1 MTDFEKWMERIL
13 DAPTMVDAGRALI
26 SFSYVMTAKESPQKY
41 TDQFLMYLLER
52 FSAYD
57 RDSRFYIAEPGA
69 IVAASILSRIRF
81 DELLSNNMDIIR
93 NLGAQFI
100 FEFEQTKGCQ
110 MSAVEV
116 WMVLNE
122 LDEKYGLFEKTNL
135 DRKTMLLLFHNDR
148 RKVSGS
154 KVFCK
159 EYPDG
164 SRGWLIELFP
174 EPRDYSKEIG
184 ERLSSLL
191 ATIIAKEAFQTW
203 RGTKVY
209 PAWVYTCLRCCDV
222 EPEPAPAQMNEQIK
236 RVLSL
241 ALLID
246 SRFAGPGTQSN
257 LKELGLE
264 RTAGYVGF
272 LGAVLKFIKEN
283 PRAACKGEEGKSY
296 DGQ

>member
-1 MTDFEKWMERIL
+1 MKDFEKWMERIL
-13 DAPTMVDAGRALI
+13 DASSMVDAGRALI
-26 SFSYVMTAKESPQKY
+26 SFSYAATAQGAQQKY
-41 TDQFLMYLLER
+41 TDLFLMYILER

-57 RDSRFYIAEPGA
+57 RDSRFYIAESGV
-69 IVAASILSRIRF
+69 IVATSILSRIRF
-81 DELLSNNMDIIR
+81 DELASNNRDIIR

-122 LDEKYGLFEKTNL
+122 FDEKYGLFEKINV
-135 DRKTMLLLFHNDR
+135 DRKTMLLLFRNDH
-148 RKVSGS
+148 RKESWS

-164 SRGWLIELFP
+164 SRGWQIELFP
-174 EPRDYSKEIG
+174 TPRDSSKEIG
-184 ERLSSLL
+184 ERLSSLF
-191 ATIIAKEAFQTW
+191 ATIIAKEVFQTW
-203 RGTKVY
+203 RDTQVY
-209 PAWVYTCLRCCDV
+209 PAWLYTSLRRCGV
-222 EPEPAPAQMNEQIK
+222 EPEPAQLDEQIR

-246 SRFAGPGTQSN
+246 SRFAGPGIQIK
-257 LKELGLE
+257 LKELGFE
-264 RTAGYVGF
+264 RTAGYMGF
-272 LGAVLKFIKEN
+272 LGVALKFIKEN
-283 PRAACKGEEGKSY
+283 HRDVCKDGEGASY